1 MSGSSSVSGALGKCV
16 GVNVTVG
23 VWLGVRTENGVS
35 DGVVVGNKAT
45 WVGVWFAGVLVSSGF
60 WQAVNK
66 MRQNPAKKKKVIGF
80 ISGHLFDW
88 VKGKWP
94 VGE

>member
-1 MSGSSSVSGALGKCV
+1 M
-16 GVNVTVG
+16 
-23 VWLGVRTENGVS
+23 S

-45 WVGVWFAGVLVSSGF
+45 WVGVWFAGVLASSGS

-80 ISGHLFDW
+80 ISGHLFDSMW
-88 VKGKWP
+88 VNGPSVNENKMGQLR
-94 VGE
+94 